1 MQRVWQIQEAKNKL
15 SAVVDE
21 ALRSGPQV
29 ITRHGADV
37 AVVISYA
44 EYRQMMAA
52 QGRLSDFFRV
62 SPMAG
67 LDLDL
72 ERDRSAVREDLVL

>member
-15 SAVVDE
+15 SSVVDE
-21 ALRSGPQV
+21 AIRSGPQV

-37 AVVISYA
+37 AVVLSYA
-44 EYRQMMAA
+44 EYRRVMAS
-52 QGRLSDFFRV
+52 QGKLSEFFQG
-62 SPMAG
+62 SPLAG

-72 ERDRSAVREDLVL
+72 ERDRSAVREDMAL

>member
-29 ITRHGADV
+29 ITRHGAEV